1 VDLIIK
7 AINEP
12 NRRAILQLVAFE
24 NLSAGEIA
32 EHFSITRSAV
42 SQHLGVLKEAGLV
55 TEKRLGTKRFY
66 RTCPERFRELH
77 DFLNSFWDEKLF
89 NLKAVIE
96 SSEAKN

>member
-1 VDLIIK
+1 MDLIIK

-12 NRRAILQLVAFE
+12 NRRAILQLVAFD

-66 RTCPERFRELH
+66 QTRPESFRELR
-77 DFLNSFWDEKLF
+77 DFLDSFWDEKL
-89 NLKAVIE
+89 LKLKTIIE
-96 SSEAKN
+96 SAEAKN